1 MSDTDPF
8 RAITADDMIM
18 PPGWSVS
25 AGQTFLYTKEERELV
40 RQARAFAQ
48 REILPT
54 AAAAHREVKDI
65 KARYE
70 GRERRDRLRAIAM
83 AYLRTLGEAGMTGAL
98 FPEAYG
104 GNGRGVVA
112 ECLVDEELAA
122 AGHPGDTLRSVTLTL
137 GTVSILR
144 YGTEAQKKRH
154 IPARLRGEELAALAI
169 TEPQIGSDTSR
180 METRAVLQGD
190 RWVIN
195 GQKRF
200 ITGGGLADYLTLF
213 AITDTGTHPH
223 KGMSTFI
230 VPMDHPGVAV
240 RRQLDEVIMA
250 DWMDN
255 AWIDFHDVD
264 IPKENLLGPL
274 HGGYH
279 VLMDEL
285 DTERVTYC
293 MAALGSA
300 RRALEIA
307 AEYATRR
314 VQFKQ
319 PIAAFEGVSFK
330 IAEMYAALDAARQV
344 TYRTAKMIE
353 AGVPAQRESAVT
365 KLVVAEN
372 VWKIVD
378 HAMQVLGGIGYT
390 TDFPIQ
396 AIFRNA
402 RLLRIGAGSDEI
414 MRFLIAREVLKE
426 IGDESRAPRTRTTTS

>member
-1 MSDTDPF
+1 MTVDPDAF
-8 RAITADDMIM
+8 RAITADDMTM
-18 PPGWSVS
+18 PGGWSVS
-25 AGQTFLYTKEERELV
+25 TGQTFLYTKAEQEIV
-40 RQARAFAQ
+40 QQARAFAQ

-54 AAAAHREVKDI
+54 SAQAHRQVKQI
-65 KARYE
+65 KAASD
-70 GRERRDRLRAIAM
+70 GPERRAALRAMAM
-83 AYLRTLGEAGMTGAL
+83 AYLKMLGEAGMTGAL

-112 ECLVDEELAA
+112 ECLIDEELAA
-122 AGHPGDTLRSVTLTL
+122 AGHPGDTIRSVSLTL

-144 YGTEAQKKRH
+144 YGTEAQKRRH
-154 IPARLRGEELAALAI
+154 IPPRLRGEELAALAI
-169 TEPQIGSDTSR
+169 TEPQIGSDTSG
-180 METRAVLQGD
+180 MQTRAVLTGD

-213 AITDTGTHPH
+213 AITDGGVHPH

-230 VPMDHPGVAV
+230 VPMDHPGVKI

-255 AWIDFHDVD
+255 AWIELHDVD
-264 IPKENLLGPL
+264 IPKDALLGPL
-274 HGGYH
+274 NGGHH

-307 AEYATRR
+307 AEYATKR

-319 PIAAFEGVSFK
+319 PIAMFEGVSFK
-330 IAEMYAALDAARQV
+330 LAEMYAALDAARQV

-414 MRFLIAREVLKE
+414 MKFLIARELFRE
-426 IGDESRAPRTRTTTS
+426 IKR

>member
-1 MSDTDPF
+1 VSDERF
-8 RAITADDMIM
+8 KAIAMDDMRM
-18 PPGWSVS
+18 PGGWSVS
-25 AGQTFLYTKEERELV
+25 DGQTFLYTPAEREIMQ
-40 RQARAFAQ
+40 RSRAFAQ
-48 REILPT
+48 REILPH
-54 AAAAHREVKDI
+54 AAAAHLQVKQI
-65 KARYE
+65 KARHE
-70 GRERRDRLRAIAM
+70 GAERRQE
-83 AYLRTLGEAGMTGAL
+83 LRTIARDYIRQLGEAGLTGAL
-98 FPEAYG
+98 FPEEYG

-112 ECLVDEELAA
+112 ECIVDEELGAV
-122 AGHPGDTLRSVTLTL
+122 GHPGDTIRSVSLTL
-137 GTVSILR
+137 GTISILR
-144 YGTEAQKKRH
+144 YGTPAQKKRH
-154 IPARLRGEELAALAI
+154 IPARLRGDELAALAI

-180 METRAVLQGD
+180 MQTRAVREGD
-190 RWVIN
+190 RWIIN

-213 AITDTGTHPH
+213 AITEDGVHPH
-223 KGMSTFI
+223 QGMSTFI
-230 VPMDHPGVAV
+230 VPMDHPGVTV
-240 RRQLDEVIMA
+240 RRQLDDVIMA

-264 IPKENLLGPL
+264 IPGENLLGPL
-274 HGGYH
+274 HGGYR

-293 MAALGSA
+293 MGALGSA

-307 AEYATRR
+307 AEYSTKRI
-314 VQFKQ
+314 QFKQ
-319 PIAAFEGVSFK
+319 PIAMFEGVSFK
-330 IAEMYAALDAARQV
+330 LAEMYTALDAARQLV
-344 TYRTAKMIE
+344 YRTAKMVE

-365 KLVVAEN
+365 KLFVAEA

-414 MRFLIAREVLKE
+414 MKFLIAREVLKE
-426 IGDESRAPRTRTTTS
+426 IKG

>member
-1 MSDTDPF
+1 MNFDPDAF
-8 RAITADDMIM
+8 RAITADDMTM
-18 PPGWSVS
+18 PGGWSVS
-25 AGQTFLYTKEERELV
+25 AGQTFLYTKAEQEIV
-40 RQARAFAQ
+40 QQARAFAQ

-54 AAAAHREVKDI
+54 SAQAHREVKEI
-65 KARYE
+65 KAAWE
-70 GRERRDRLRAIAM
+70 GSERRAKLRAMAM
-83 AYLRTLGEAGMTGAL
+83 AYLKALGEAGMTGAL

-112 ECLVDEELAA
+112 ECLIDEELAA
-122 AGHPGDTLRSVTLTL
+122 AGHPGDTIRSVSLTL

-144 YGTEAQKKRH
+144 YGTEAQKRRH

-169 TEPQIGSDTSR
+169 TEPQIGSDTSG
-180 METRAVLQGD
+180 MQTRAVLEGD

-213 AITDTGTHPH
+213 AITDGGVHPH
-223 KGMSTFI
+223 RGMSTFI
-230 VPMDHPGVAV
+230 VPMNHPGVKI

-255 AWIDFHDVD
+255 AWIEFHDVD
-264 IPKENLLGPL
+264 IPKDNLLGPL
-274 HGGYH
+274 NGGHH

-293 MAALGSA
+293 MGALGSA

-307 AEYATRR
+307 AEYATKR

-319 PIAAFEGVSFK
+319 PIAMFEGVSFK
-330 IAEMYAALDAARQV
+330 LAEMYAALDAARQV

-402 RLLRIGAGSDEI
+402 RLMRIGAGSDEI
-414 MRFLIAREVLKE
+414 MKFLIARELLRE
-426 IGDESRAPRTRTTTS
+426 IKR

>member
-1 MSDTDPF
+1 MSEERF
-8 RAITADDMIM
+8 KAIGMDDISM
-18 PPGWSVS
+18 PGGWSVS
-25 AGQTFLYTKEERELV
+25 DGQTFLYTPAEREIM
-40 RQARAFAQ
+40 QQSRAVVQ
-48 REILPT
+48 REILPR
-54 AAAAHREVKDI
+54 AASAHSEVKEI
-65 KARYE
+65 KARHE
-70 GRERRDRLRAIAM
+70 GKARREKLRAMAR
-83 AYLRTLGEAGMTGAL
+83 AYLKQLGEAGLTGAL
-98 FPEAYG
+98 FPEEYG

-112 ECLVDEELAA
+112 ECIIDEELGAV
-122 AGHPGDTLRSVTLTL
+122 GHPGDVIRSVSLTL
-137 GTVSILR
+137 GTISVLR
-144 YGTEAQKKRH
+144 YGTPEQKKRH
-154 IPARLRGEELAALAI
+154 IPPRLRGDELAALAI
-169 TEPQIGSDTSR
+169 TEPQVGSDTSR
-180 METRAVLQGD
+180 MQTKAVLRGD

-213 AITDTGTHPH
+213 AITEEGAHPH

-230 VPMDHPGVAV
+230 VPMDHPGVGI

-255 AWIDFHDVD
+255 AWIDFKDVD

-274 HGGYH
+274 NGGYH

-307 AEYATRR
+307 AEYSTKRI
-314 VQFKQ
+314 QFKQ
-319 PIAAFEGVSFK
+319 PIAMFEGVSFK
-330 IAEMYAALDAARQV
+330 LAEMYTALDAARQLV
-344 TYRTAKMIE
+344 YRTAKMVE
-353 AGVPAQRESAVT
+353 AGIPAQRESAVT
-365 KLVVAEN
+365 KLFVAES

-414 MRFLIAREVLKE
+414 MKFLIAREILKE
-426 IGDESRAPRTRTTTS
+426 IKG

>member
-1 MSDTDPF
+1 MSDDRF
-8 RAITADDMIM
+8 KAIGMDDITM
-18 PPGWSVS
+18 PGGWSVND
-25 AGQTFLYTKEERELV
+25 GQTFLYTPAERELMH
-40 RQARAFAQ
+40 QARQFAQ
-48 REILPT
+48 KEILPR
-54 AAAAHREVKDI
+54 AAEAHAQVKEI
-65 KARYE
+65 KARFD
-70 GRERRDRLRAIAM
+70 GKERRARLRTIGQD
-83 AYLRTLGEAGMTGAL
+83 YLRTLAEAGMTGAL
-98 FPEAYG
+98 FPEQYG

-112 ECLVDEELAA
+112 ECIIDEELAA
-122 AGHPGDTLRSVTLTL
+122 AGHPGDTLRSVSLTL
-137 GTVSILR
+137 GTISILR
-144 YGTEAQKKRH
+144 YGTEAQKTRH
-154 IPARLRGEELAALAI
+154 IPPRLRGDEMAALAI

-180 METRAVLQGD
+180 MQTTAVLKGD

-213 AITDTGTHPH
+213 AITDTGAHPH

-230 VPMDHPGVAV
+230 VPMDHPGVTI

-255 AWIDFHDVD
+255 AWIDFRDVD

-274 HGGYH
+274 NGGYN

-293 MAALGSA
+293 MASLGSA

-307 AEYATRR
+307 AEYSTKR

-319 PIAAFEGVSFK
+319 PIAMFEGVSFK
-330 IAEMYAALDAARQV
+330 LAEMYASLDAARQV
-344 TYRTAKMIE
+344 TYRTAKMVE
-353 AGVPAQRESAVT
+353 AGIPAQRESAVT
-365 KLVVAEN
+365 KLFVAEA
-372 VWKIVD
+372 VWRIVD

-390 TDFPIQ
+390 SDFPIQ

-414 MRFLIAREVLKE
+414 MKFLIAREVLKE
-426 IGDESRAPRTRTTTS
+426 IKG

>member
-1 MSDTDPF
+1 MSEERF
-8 RAITADDMIM
+8 KAIGMDDIGM
-18 PPGWSVS
+18 PGGWSVS
-25 AGQTFLYTKEERELV
+25 DGQTFLYTPAEREIM
-40 RQARAFAQ
+40 QQSRAVVQ
-48 REILPT
+48 REILPR
-54 AAAAHREVKDI
+54 AASAHSEVKEI
-65 KARYE
+65 KARHE
-70 GRERRDRLRAIAM
+70 GKARREKLRAMAR
-83 AYLRTLGEAGMTGAL
+83 AYLKQLGEAGLTGAL
-98 FPEAYG
+98 FPEEYG

-112 ECLVDEELAA
+112 ECIIDEELGAV
-122 AGHPGDTLRSVTLTL
+122 GHPGDVIRSVSLTL
-137 GTVSILR
+137 GTISVLR
-144 YGTEAQKKRH
+144 YGTPEQKKRH
-154 IPARLRGEELAALAI
+154 IPPRLRGDELAALAI
-169 TEPQIGSDTSR
+169 TEPQVGSDTSR
-180 METRAVLQGD
+180 MQTTAVLRGD
-190 RWVIN
+190 HWVIN

-213 AITDTGTHPH
+213 AITEEGAHPH

-230 VPMDHPGVAV
+230 VPMDHPGVSIQ
-240 RRQLDEVIMA
+240 RQLDEVIMA

-255 AWIDFHDVD
+255 AWIDFKDVD

-274 HGGYH
+274 NGGYH

-307 AEYATRR
+307 AEYSTKRI
-314 VQFKQ
+314 QFKQ
-319 PIAAFEGVSFK
+319 PIAMFEGVSFK
-330 IAEMYAALDAARQV
+330 LAEMYTALDAARQLV
-344 TYRTAKMIE
+344 YRTAKMVE
-353 AGVPAQRESAVT
+353 AGIPAQRESAVT
-365 KLVVAEN
+365 KLFVAES

-414 MRFLIAREVLKE
+414 MKFLIAREILKE
-426 IGDESRAPRTRTTTS
+426 IKG

>member
-1 MSDTDPF
+1 MSDERF
-8 RAITADDMIM
+8 KAIGMDDMTM
-18 PPGWSVS
+18 PGGWSVS
-25 AGQTFLYTKEERELV
+25 DGQTFLYTAAERELML
-40 RQARAFAQ
+40 QARAFAQ
-48 REILPT
+48 KEILPH
-54 AAAAHREVKDI
+54 AAEAHQQVAQI
-65 KARYE
+65 KA
-70 GRERRDRLRAIAM
+70 GFQGKERRARLRPIAQR
-83 AYLRTLGEAGMTGAL
+83 YLRTLAEAGMTGAL
-98 FPEAYG
+98 FPEEYG

-112 ECLVDEELAA
+112 ECIVDEELAA
-122 AGHPGDTLRSVTLTL
+122 AGHPGDTIRSVSLTL
-137 GTVSILR
+137 GTISILR
-144 YGTEAQKKRH
+144 YGTAEQKRRH
-154 IPARLRGEELAALAI
+154 IPPRLRGEELAALAI
-169 TEPQIGSDTSR
+169 TEPQIGSDTAR
-180 METRAVLQGD
+180 METRATLKGD

-213 AITDTGTHPH
+213 AITETGVHPH

-230 VPMDHPGVAV
+230 VPMDHPGVTI
-240 RRQLDEVIMA
+240 RRQMDEVIMA

-255 AWIDFHDVD
+255 AWIDFNDVD

-274 HGGYH
+274 NGGYH

-300 RRALEIA
+300 RRALEVA
-307 AEYATRR
+307 AEYATKR

-319 PIAAFEGVSFK
+319 PIAMFEGVSFK
-330 IAEMYAALDAARQV
+330 LAEMYAALDAARQV
-344 TYRTAKMIE
+344 IYRTAKMVE
-353 AGVPAQRESAVT
+353 AGIPAQRESAVT
-365 KLVVAEN
+365 KLFVADA
-372 VWKIVD
+372 VWRIVD

-414 MRFLIAREVLKE
+414 MKFLIAREVLRE
-426 IGDESRAPRTRTTTS
+426 IKG

>member
-1 MSDTDPF
+1 MSDERF
-8 RAITADDMIM
+8 KAIGMDDMTM
-18 PPGWSVS
+18 PGGWSVS
-25 AGQTFLYTKEERELV
+25 DGQTFLYTAAERELML
-40 RQARAFAQ
+40 QARAFAQ
-48 REILPT
+48 KEILPH
-54 AAAAHREVKDI
+54 AAEAHQQVTQI
-65 KARYE
+65 KA
-70 GRERRDRLRAIAM
+70 GFQGKERRARLRPIAQR
-83 AYLRTLGEAGMTGAL
+83 YLRTLGEAGMTGAL
-98 FPEAYG
+98 FPEEYG

-112 ECLVDEELAA
+112 ECIVDEELAA
-122 AGHPGDTLRSVTLTL
+122 AGHPGDTIRSVSLTL
-137 GTVSILR
+137 GTISILR
-144 YGTEAQKKRH
+144 YGTAEQKRRH
-154 IPARLRGEELAALAI
+154 IPPRLRGEELAALAI
-169 TEPQIGSDTSR
+169 TEPQIGSDTAR
-180 METRAVLQGD
+180 METRATLKGD

-213 AITDTGTHPH
+213 AITETGVHPH

-230 VPMDHPGVAV
+230 VPMDHPGVTI
-240 RRQLDEVIMA
+240 RRQMDEVIMA

-255 AWIDFHDVD
+255 AWIDFNDVD

-274 HGGYH
+274 NGGYR

-307 AEYATRR
+307 AEYATKR

-319 PIAAFEGVSFK
+319 PIAMFEGVSFK
-330 IAEMYAALDAARQV
+330 LAEMYAALDAARQV
-344 TYRTAKMIE
+344 IYRTAKMVE

-365 KLVVAEN
+365 KLFVAEA
-372 VWKIVD
+372 VWRIVD

-414 MRFLIAREVLKE
+414 MKFLIAREVLRE
-426 IGDESRAPRTRTTTS
+426 IKG

>member
-1 MSDTDPF
+1 MSDDRF
-8 RAITADDMIM
+8 KAIGMGDITM
-18 PPGWSVS
+18 PGGWSVS
-25 AGQTFLYTKEERELV
+25 DGQTFLYTPAEREIMH
-40 RQARAFAQ
+40 QSRAFIQ
-48 REILPT
+48 REILPN
-54 AAAAHREVKDI
+54 AAAAHQEVKQI
-65 KARYE
+65 KARHE
-70 GRERRDRLRAIAM
+70 GRARREKLRAIAR
-83 AYLRTLGEAGMTGAL
+83 AYLKQLGEAGLTGAL
-98 FPEAYG
+98 FPEEYG

-112 ECLVDEELAA
+112 ECIIDEELAA
-122 AGHPGDTLRSVTLTL
+122 AGHPGDTIRSVSLTL
-137 GTVSILR
+137 GTISILR
-144 YGTEAQKKRH
+144 YGTPEQKKRH
-154 IPARLRGEELAALAI
+154 IPARLRGDELAALAI

-180 METRAVLQGD
+180 MQTKAVLKGD

-213 AITDTGTHPH
+213 AITEEGAHPH

-230 VPMDHPGVAV
+230 VPMDHPGVTIQ
-240 RRQLDEVIMA
+240 RQLDEVIMA

-255 AWIDFHDVD
+255 AWIDFKDVD
-264 IPKENLLGPL
+264 IPRDSLLGPL
-274 HGGYH
+274 NGGYH

-307 AEYATRR
+307 AEYSTKRI
-314 VQFKQ
+314 QFKQ
-319 PIAAFEGVSFK
+319 PIAMFEGVSFK
-330 IAEMYAALDAARQV
+330 LAEMYAALDASRQLV
-344 TYRTAKMIE
+344 YRTAKMVE
-353 AGVPAQRESAVT
+353 AGIPAQRESAVT
-365 KLVVAEN
+365 KLFVAES

-402 RLLRIGAGSDEI
+402 RLMRIGAGSDEI
-414 MRFLIAREVLKE
+414 MKFLIAREILKDVK
-426 IGDESRAPRTRTTTS
+426 G

>member
-1 MSDTDPF
+1 MSDARF
-8 RAITADDMIM
+8 KAITLDDMTM
-18 PPGWSVS
+18 PGGWSVNN
-25 AGQTFLYTKEERELV
+25 GQTFLYTPEERELM

-48 REILPT
+48 QELLPQ
-54 AAAAHREVKDI
+54 AAAAHRRVRQI
-65 KARYE
+65 KTEFE
-70 GRERRDRLRAIAM
+70 GKERRERLREIAKG
-83 AYLRTLGEAGMTGAL
+83 YLKQLGEAGMTGAL
-98 FPEAYG
+98 YPVEYG
-104 GNGRGVVA
+104 GNGRGVTA
-112 ECLVDEELAA
+112 ECIVDEELAA
-122 AGHPGDTLRSVTLTL
+122 AGHPGDTIRAVSSTL

-144 YGTEAQKKRH
+144 YGTPAQRERH
-154 IPARLRGEELAALAI
+154 IPARLRGDELAALAI
-169 TEPQIGSDTSR
+169 TEPQVGSDTSR
-180 METRAVLQGD
+180 MQTTAVLKGD

-230 VPMDHPGVAV
+230 VPMDHPGITI
-240 RRQLDEVIMA
+240 RRHLDEVIMA

-255 AWIDFHDVD
+255 AWIDFNDVD
-264 IPKENLLGPL
+264 TPKENLLGPL
-274 HGGYH
+274 NGGYH

-293 MAALGSA
+293 MASLGGA

-307 AEYATRR
+307 AEYSTKR

-319 PIAAFEGVSFK
+319 PIAMFEGVSFK
-330 IAEMYAALDAARQV
+330 LAEMYASLDAARQV
-344 TYRTAKMIE
+344 VYRTAKMVD

-365 KLVVAEN
+365 KLFVAEA
-372 VWKIVD
+372 VWRIVD

-390 TDFPIQ
+390 TDFPVQ
-396 AIFRNA
+396 AIFRDA

-414 MRFLIAREVLKE
+414 MKFLIAREVLKE
-426 IGDESRAPRTRTTTS
+426 IKG

>member
-1 MSDTDPF
+1 VNFDPDAF
-8 RAITADDMIM
+8 RAITADDMTM
-18 PPGWSVS
+18 PGGWSVS
-25 AGQTFLYTKEERELV
+25 AGQTFLYTKAEQEIV
-40 RQARAFAQ
+40 QQARAFAQ

-54 AAAAHREVKDI
+54 SAQAHREVKEI
-65 KARYE
+65 KAAWE
-70 GRERRDRLRAIAM
+70 GPARRAKLRAMAM
-83 AYLRTLGEAGMTGAL
+83 AYLKTLGEAGMTGAL

-112 ECLVDEELAA
+112 ECLIDEELAA
-122 AGHPGDTLRSVTLTL
+122 AGHPGDTIRSVSLTL

-144 YGTEAQKKRH
+144 YGTEAQKRRH
-154 IPARLRGEELAALAI
+154 IPPRLRGEELAALAI
-169 TEPQIGSDTSR
+169 TEPQIGSDTSG
-180 METRAVLQGD
+180 MQTRAVLKGD
-190 RWVIN
+190 RWVIS

-213 AITDTGTHPH
+213 AITDSGVHPH

-230 VPMDHPGVAV
+230 VPMDHPGVKI

-255 AWIDFHDVD
+255 AWIEFHDVD
-264 IPKENLLGPL
+264 IPKDSLLGPL
-274 HGGYH
+274 NGGHH

-307 AEYATRR
+307 AEYATKR

-319 PIAAFEGVSFK
+319 PIAMFEGVSFK
-330 IAEMYAALDAARQV
+330 LAEMYAALDAARQV

-372 VWKIVD
+372 VWKIAD

-402 RLLRIGAGSDEI
+402 RLMRIGAGSDEI
-414 MRFLIAREVLKE
+414 MKFLIARELLRE
-426 IGDESRAPRTRTTTS
+426 IKR

>member
-1 MSDTDPF
+1 MSDERF
-8 RAITADDMIM
+8 RAIGMDDIAM
-18 PPGWSVS
+18 PGGWSVND
-25 AGQTFLYTKEERELV
+25 GQTFLYTPAEREIM
-40 RQARAFAQ
+40 RQSRAFAQ
-48 REILPT
+48 KEILPH
-54 AAAAHREVKDI
+54 AAAAHNEVKEI
-65 KARYE
+65 KARHE
-70 GRERRDRLRAIAM
+70 GTARREKLGAM
-83 AYLRTLGEAGMTGAL
+83 ARAYVRQLGEAGLTGAL
-98 FPEAYG
+98 FPEEYG

-112 ECLVDEELAA
+112 ECIINEELGAV
-122 AGHPGDTLRSVTLTL
+122 GHPGETIRSVSLTL
-137 GTVSILR
+137 GTISILR
-144 YGTEAQKKRH
+144 YGTPEQKKRH
-154 IPARLRGEELAALAI
+154 IPARLRGDELAALAI

-180 METRAVLQGD
+180 MQTTAVLRGD

-213 AITDTGTHPH
+213 AITEEGAHPH

-230 VPMDHPGVAV
+230 VPMDHPGVCIQ
-240 RRQLDEVIMA
+240 RQLDEVVMA
-250 DWMDN
+250 DLMDN
-255 AWIDFHDVD
+255 AWIDFKDVD

-274 HGGYH
+274 NGGYH

-307 AEYATRR
+307 AEYSTMRI
-314 VQFKQ
+314 QFKQ
-319 PIAAFEGVSFK
+319 PIAMFEGVSFK
-330 IAEMYAALDAARQV
+330 LAEMYTALDAARQLV
-344 TYRTAKMIE
+344 YRTAKMVE
-353 AGVPAQRESAVT
+353 AGLPAQRESAVT
-365 KLVVAEN
+365 KLFVAES

-414 MRFLIAREVLKE
+414 MKFLIARELLKE
-426 IGDESRAPRTRTTTS
+426 IKG

>member
-1 MSDTDPF
+1 MSEERF
-8 RAITADDMIM
+8 KAIGMEDISM
-18 PPGWSVS
+18 PGGWSVS
-25 AGQTFLYTKEERELV
+25 DGQTFLYTPAEREIM
-40 RQARAFAQ
+40 QQSRAVVQ
-48 REILPT
+48 REILPR
-54 AAAAHREVKDI
+54 AASAHSEVKEI
-65 KARYE
+65 KARHE
-70 GRERRDRLRAIAM
+70 GKARREKLRAMAR
-83 AYLRTLGEAGMTGAL
+83 AYLKQLGAAGLTGAL
-98 FPEAYG
+98 FPEEYG

-112 ECLVDEELAA
+112 ECIIDEELGA
-122 AGHPGDTLRSVTLTL
+122 AGHPGDTIRSVSLTL
-137 GTVSILR
+137 GTISILR
-144 YGTEAQKKRH
+144 YGTPEQKKRH
-154 IPARLRGEELAALAI
+154 IPARLRGDELAALAI

-180 METRAVLQGD
+180 MQTTAVLRGG

-213 AITDTGTHPH
+213 AITEEGAHPH

-230 VPMDHPGVAV
+230 VPMDHPGVSIQ
-240 RRQLDEVIMA
+240 RQLDEVIMA

-255 AWIDFHDVD
+255 AWIDFKDVD

-274 HGGYH
+274 NGGYH

-307 AEYATRR
+307 AEYSTKRI
-314 VQFKQ
+314 QFKQ
-319 PIAAFEGVSFK
+319 PIAMFEGVSFK
-330 IAEMYAALDAARQV
+330 LAEMYTALDAARQLV
-344 TYRTAKMIE
+344 YRTAKMVE
-353 AGVPAQRESAVT
+353 AGIPAQRESAVT
-365 KLVVAEN
+365 KLFVAES

-414 MRFLIAREVLKE
+414 MKFLIAREILKE
-426 IGDESRAPRTRTTTS
+426 IKG

>member
-1 MSDTDPF
+1 MSDDRF
-8 RAITADDMIM
+8 KAIGMGDITM
-18 PPGWSVS
+18 PGGWSVS
-25 AGQTFLYTKEERELV
+25 DGQTFLYTPAEREIMH
-40 RQARAFAQ
+40 QSRAFIQ
-48 REILPT
+48 REILPN
-54 AAAAHREVKDI
+54 AAAAHQEVKQI
-65 KARYE
+65 KASHE
-70 GRERRDRLRAIAM
+70 GRARREKLRAIAR
-83 AYLRTLGEAGMTGAL
+83 AYLKQLGEAGLTGAL
-98 FPEAYG
+98 FPEEYG

-112 ECLVDEELAA
+112 ECIIDEELAA
-122 AGHPGDTLRSVTLTL
+122 AGHPGDTIRSVSLTL
-137 GTVSILR
+137 GTISILR
-144 YGTEAQKKRH
+144 YGTPEQKKRH
-154 IPARLRGEELAALAI
+154 IPARLRGDELAALAI

-180 METRAVLQGD
+180 MQTKAVLKGD

-213 AITDTGTHPH
+213 AITEEGAHPH

-230 VPMDHPGVAV
+230 VPMDHPGVTIQ
-240 RRQLDEVIMA
+240 RQLDEVIMA

-255 AWIDFHDVD
+255 AWIDFKDVD
-264 IPKENLLGPL
+264 IPRESLLGPL
-274 HGGYH
+274 NGGYH

-307 AEYATRR
+307 AEYSTKRI
-314 VQFKQ
+314 QFKQ
-319 PIAAFEGVSFK
+319 PIAMFEGVSFK
-330 IAEMYAALDAARQV
+330 LAEMYAALDASRQLV
-344 TYRTAKMIE
+344 YRTAKMVE
-353 AGVPAQRESAVT
+353 ARIPAQRESAVT
-365 KLVVAEN
+365 KLFVAES

-402 RLLRIGAGSDEI
+402 RLMRIGAGSDEI
-414 MRFLIAREVLKE
+414 MKFLIARELLKE
-426 IGDESRAPRTRTTTS
+426 IKG

>member
-1 MSDTDPF
+1 MSDERF
-8 RAITADDMIM
+8 KAIGMDDITM
-18 PPGWSVS
+18 PGGWSVS
-25 AGQTFLYTKEERELV
+25 DGQTFLYTPAEREIM
-40 RQARAFAQ
+40 RQSRAFAQ
-48 REILPT
+48 KEILPH
-54 AAAAHREVKDI
+54 AAAAHSEVKEI
-65 KARYE
+65 KARHE
-70 GRERRDRLRAIAM
+70 GKARREKLRAMAR
-83 AYLRTLGEAGMTGAL
+83 AYLKQLGEAGLTGAL
-98 FPEAYG
+98 FPEEYG

-112 ECLVDEELAA
+112 ECIIDEELGA
-122 AGHPGDTLRSVTLTL
+122 AGHPGDTIRSVSLTL
-137 GTVSILR
+137 GTISILR
-144 YGTEAQKKRH
+144 YGTPEQKKRH
-154 IPARLRGEELAALAI
+154 IPARLRGDELAALAI

-180 METRAVLQGD
+180 MQTKGVLRGD

-213 AITDTGTHPH
+213 AITEEGAHPH

-230 VPMDHPGVAV
+230 VPMDHPGVTIQ
-240 RRQLDEVIMA
+240 RQLDEVIMG
-250 DWMDN
+250 DMMDN
-255 AWIDFHDVD
+255 AWIDFKDVD

-274 HGGYH
+274 NGGYH

-307 AEYATRR
+307 AEYSTKRI
-314 VQFKQ
+314 QFKQ
-319 PIAAFEGVSFK
+319 PIAMFEGVSFK
-330 IAEMYAALDAARQV
+330 LAEMYTALDAARQLV
-344 TYRTAKMIE
+344 YRTAKMVE

-365 KLVVAEN
+365 KLFVAES

-414 MRFLIAREVLKE
+414 MKFLIAREILKE
-426 IGDESRAPRTRTTTS
+426 MKG

>member
-1 MSDTDPF
+1 MTSDARRGAEERF
-8 RAITADDMIM
+8 KAIGLDDLTM
-18 PPGWSVS
+18 PGGWSVND
-25 AGQTFLYTKEERELV
+25 GQTFLYTPAERELM

-48 REILPT
+48 KELLPR
-54 AAAAHREVKDI
+54 APGAHREVKDI
-65 KARYE
+65 KARFQ
-70 GRERRDRLRAIAM
+70 GPERREKLRAIARS
-83 AYLRTLGEAGMTGAL
+83 YLRTLGEAGMTGAL
-98 FPEAYG
+98 FPAEYG
-104 GNGRGVVA
+104 GSGRGVVA
-112 ECLVDEELAA
+112 ECIIDEELAA
-122 AGHPGDTLRSVTLTL
+122 AGHPGDTIRSVSLTL

-144 YGTEAQKKRH
+144 YGTPAQRERH
-154 IPARLRGEELAALAI
+154 IPARLRGDELAALAI

-180 METRAVLQGD
+180 MQTTAVLKGD
-190 RWVIN
+190 RWVLN
-195 GQKRF
+195 GEKRF

-213 AITDTGTHPH
+213 AITDSGVHPH

-230 VPMDHPGVAV
+230 VPMDHPGVTIH
-240 RRQLDEVIMA
+240 RQLDEVIMA

-255 AWIDFHDVD
+255 VWIGFDQVD

-274 HGGYH
+274 NGGFH

-307 AEYATRR
+307 AEYSTKRI
-314 VQFKQ
+314 QFKQ
-319 PIAAFEGVSFK
+319 PIAMFEGVSFK
-330 IAEMYAALDAARQV
+330 LAEMYAALDAARQV
-344 TYRTAKMIE
+344 VYRTAKMVD

-365 KLVVAEN
+365 KLFVAES
-372 VWKIVD
+372 VWRIVD

-390 TDFPIQ
+390 TDFPVQ

-414 MRFLIAREVLKE
+414 MKFLIAREVLKE
-426 IGDESRAPRTRTTTS
+426 IKG

>member
-1 MSDTDPF
+1 MSDERF
-8 RAITADDMIM
+8 KAIGMDDMTM
-18 PPGWSVS
+18 PGGWSVS
-25 AGQTFLYTKEERELV
+25 DGQTFLYTPAERELMH
-40 RQARAFAQ
+40 QARAFAQ
-48 REILPT
+48 KDILPR
-54 AAAAHREVKDI
+54 AAAAHQEVKQI
-65 KARYE
+65 KARFE
-70 GRERRDRLRAIAM
+70 GPERRDRLRAIAQ
-83 AYLRTLGEAGMTGAL
+83 AYLKQLGEAGITGAL
-98 FPEAYG
+98 FPEEYG

-112 ECLVDEELAA
+112 ECIIDEELSA
-122 AGHPGDTLRSVTLTL
+122 AGHPGDTIRSVSLTL
-137 GTVSILR
+137 GTISILR
-144 YGTEAQKKRH
+144 YGTPDQKKRH
-154 IPARLRGEELAALAI
+154 IPPRLRGEELAALAI

-180 METRAVLQGD
+180 MQTRASLKGD

-213 AITDTGTHPH
+213 AITEDGVHPH

-230 VPMDHPGVAV
+230 VPMDHPGVTI

-255 AWIDFHDVD
+255 AWIDFNDVD
-264 IPKENLLGPL
+264 IPKANLLGPL

-293 MAALGSA
+293 MGALGSA

-307 AEYATRR
+307 AEYSTKRI
-314 VQFKQ
+314 QFKQ
-319 PIAAFEGVSFK
+319 PIAMFEGVSFK
-330 IAEMYAALDAARQV
+330 LAEMYTALDAARQLV
-344 TYRTAKMIE
+344 YRTAKMVE

-365 KLVVAEN
+365 KLFVAES

-396 AIFRNA
+396 SIFRNA

-414 MRFLIAREVLKE
+414 MKFLIAREVLKE
-426 IGDESRAPRTRTTTS
+426 IKG

>member
-1 MSDTDPF
+1 MIEERF
-8 RAITADDMIM
+8 KAIGMEDISM
-18 PPGWSVS
+18 PGGWSVS
-25 AGQTFLYTKEERELV
+25 DGQTFLYTPAEREIM
-40 RQARAFAQ
+40 QQSRAVVQ
-48 REILPT
+48 REILPR
-54 AAAAHREVKDI
+54 AASAHSEVKEI

-70 GRERRDRLRAIAM
+70 GKARREKLRAMAR
-83 AYLRTLGEAGMTGAL
+83 AYLKQLGAAGLTGAL
-98 FPEAYG
+98 FPEEYG

-112 ECLVDEELAA
+112 ECIIDEELGA
-122 AGHPGDTLRSVTLTL
+122 AGHPGDTIRSVTLTL
-137 GTVSILR
+137 GTISILR
-144 YGTEAQKKRH
+144 YGTPEQKKRH
-154 IPARLRGEELAALAI
+154 IPARLRGDELAALAI

-180 METRAVLQGD
+180 MQTTAVLRGD

-213 AITDTGTHPH
+213 AITEEGAHPH

-230 VPMDHPGVAV
+230 VPMDHPGVSIQ
-240 RRQLDEVIMA
+240 RQLDEVIMA

-255 AWIDFHDVD
+255 AWIDFKDVD

-274 HGGYH
+274 NGGYH

-307 AEYATRR
+307 AEYSTKRI
-314 VQFKQ
+314 QFKQ
-319 PIAAFEGVSFK
+319 PIAMFEGVSFK
-330 IAEMYAALDAARQV
+330 LAEMYTALDAARQLV
-344 TYRTAKMIE
+344 YRTAKMVE
-353 AGVPAQRESAVT
+353 AGIPAQRESAVT
-365 KLVVAEN
+365 KLFVAES

-414 MRFLIAREVLKE
+414 MKFLIAREILKE
-426 IGDESRAPRTRTTTS
+426 IKG

>member
-1 MSDTDPF
+1 MSDERF
-8 RAITADDMIM
+8 KAIGMDDMTM
-18 PPGWSVS
+18 PGGWSVS
-25 AGQTFLYTKEERELV
+25 DGQTFLYTAAERELML
-40 RQARAFAQ
+40 QARAFAQ
-48 REILPT
+48 KEILPH
-54 AAAAHREVKDI
+54 AAGAHQQVTQI
-65 KARYE
+65 KA
-70 GRERRDRLRAIAM
+70 GFQGKERRARLRPIAQR
-83 AYLRTLGEAGMTGAL
+83 YLRTLAEAGMTGAL
-98 FPEAYG
+98 FPEEYG

-112 ECLVDEELAA
+112 ECIVDEELAA
-122 AGHPGDTLRSVTLTL
+122 AGHPGDTIRSVSLTL
-137 GTVSILR
+137 GTISILR
-144 YGTEAQKKRH
+144 YGTAEQKRRH
-154 IPARLRGEELAALAI
+154 IPPRLRGEELAALAI
-169 TEPQIGSDTSR
+169 TEPQIGSDTAR
-180 METRAVLQGD
+180 METRATLKGD

-213 AITDTGTHPH
+213 AMTETGVHPH

-230 VPMDHPGVAV
+230 VPMDHPGVTI
-240 RRQLDEVIMA
+240 RRQMDEVIMA

-255 AWIDFHDVD
+255 AWIDFNDVD

-274 HGGYH
+274 NGGYH

-300 RRALEIA
+300 RRALEVA
-307 AEYATRR
+307 AEYATKR

-319 PIAAFEGVSFK
+319 PIAMFEGVSFK
-330 IAEMYAALDAARQV
+330 LAEMYAALDAARQV
-344 TYRTAKMIE
+344 IYRTAKMVE

-365 KLVVAEN
+365 KLFVAEA
-372 VWKIVD
+372 VWRIVD

-414 MRFLIAREVLKE
+414 MKFLIAREVLRE
-426 IGDESRAPRTRTTTS
+426 IKG

>member
-1 MSDTDPF
+1 MSDERF
-8 RAITADDMIM
+8 KAIGMDDLTM
-18 PPGWSVS
+18 PGGWSVS
-25 AGQTFLYTKEERELV
+25 DGQTFLYTAAERELML
-40 RQARAFAQ
+40 QARAFAQ
-48 REILPT
+48 KEILPR
-54 AAAAHREVKDI
+54 AAEAHQQVTQI
-65 KARYE
+65 KA
-70 GRERRDRLRAIAM
+70 GFQGKERRARLRPIAQR
-83 AYLRTLGEAGMTGAL
+83 YLRTLGEAGMTGAL
-98 FPEAYG
+98 FPEEYG

-112 ECLVDEELAA
+112 ECIVDEELAA
-122 AGHPGDTLRSVTLTL
+122 AGHPGDTIRSVSLTL
-137 GTVSILR
+137 GTISILR
-144 YGTEAQKKRH
+144 YGTAEQKRRH
-154 IPARLRGEELAALAI
+154 IPPRLRGEELAALAI
-169 TEPQIGSDTSR
+169 TEPQIGSDTAR
-180 METRAVLQGD
+180 METRATLKGD

-213 AITDTGTHPH
+213 AITETGVHPH

-230 VPMDHPGVAV
+230 VPMDHPGVTI
-240 RRQLDEVIMA
+240 RRQMDEVIMA

-255 AWIDFHDVD
+255 AWIDFNDVD

-274 HGGYH
+274 NGGYH

-300 RRALEIA
+300 RRALEVA
-307 AEYATRR
+307 AEYATKR

-319 PIAAFEGVSFK
+319 PIAMFEGVSFK
-330 IAEMYAALDAARQV
+330 LAEMYAALDAARQV
-344 TYRTAKMIE
+344 IYRTAKMVE

-365 KLVVAEN
+365 KLFVAEA
-372 VWKIVD
+372 VWRIVD

-414 MRFLIAREVLKE
+414 MKFLIAREVLRE
-426 IGDESRAPRTRTTTS
+426 IKG

>member
-1 MSDTDPF
+1 MIEERF
-8 RAITADDMIM
+8 KAIGMDDISM
-18 PPGWSVS
+18 PGGWSVS
-25 AGQTFLYTKEERELV
+25 DGQTFLYTPAEREIM
-40 RQARAFAQ
+40 QQSRAVVQ
-48 REILPT
+48 REILPR
-54 AAAAHREVKDI
+54 AASAHSEVKEI
-65 KARYE
+65 KARHE
-70 GRERRDRLRAIAM
+70 GKARREKLRAMAR
-83 AYLRTLGEAGMTGAL
+83 AYLKQLGEAGLTGAL
-98 FPEAYG
+98 FPEEYG

-112 ECLVDEELAA
+112 ECIIDEELGA
-122 AGHPGDTLRSVTLTL
+122 AGHPGDTIRSVTLTL
-137 GTVSILR
+137 GTISILR
-144 YGTEAQKKRH
+144 YGTPEQKKRH
-154 IPARLRGEELAALAI
+154 IPARLRGDELAALAI

-180 METRAVLQGD
+180 MQTTAVLRGD

-213 AITDTGTHPH
+213 AITEEGAHPH

-230 VPMDHPGVAV
+230 VPMDHPGVSIQ
-240 RRQLDEVIMA
+240 RQLDEVIMA

-255 AWIDFHDVD
+255 AWIDFKDVD

-274 HGGYH
+274 NGGYH

-307 AEYATRR
+307 AEYSTKRI
-314 VQFKQ
+314 QFKQ
-319 PIAAFEGVSFK
+319 PIAMFEGVSFK
-330 IAEMYAALDAARQV
+330 LAEMYTALDAARQLV
-344 TYRTAKMIE
+344 YRTAKMVE
-353 AGVPAQRESAVT
+353 AGIPAQRESAVT
-365 KLVVAEN
+365 KLFVAES

-414 MRFLIAREVLKE
+414 MKFLIAREILKE
-426 IGDESRAPRTRTTTS
+426 IKG

>member
-1 MSDTDPF
+1 MSDERF
-8 RAITADDMIM
+8 KAIGMDDIGM
-18 PPGWSVS
+18 PGGWSVND
-25 AGQTFLYTKEERELV
+25 GQTFLYTPGEREIM
-40 RQARAFAQ
+40 RQSRAFAQ
-48 REILPT
+48 KEILPH
-54 AAAAHREVKDI
+54 AAAAHREVTEI
-65 KARYE
+65 KAGHE
-70 GRERRDRLRAIAM
+70 GKARREKLRAM
-83 AYLRTLGEAGMTGAL
+83 ARAYVKQLGEAGITGAL
-98 FPEAYG
+98 FPEEYG

-112 ECLVDEELAA
+112 ECIIDEELGA
-122 AGHPGDTLRSVTLTL
+122 AGHPGDTIRSVTLTL
-137 GTVSILR
+137 GTISILR
-144 YGTEAQKKRH
+144 YGTPEQKKRH
-154 IPARLRGEELAALAI
+154 IPARLRGDELAALAI

-180 METRAVLQGD
+180 MQTTAVLRGD
-190 RWVIN
+190 RWVLN

-213 AITDTGTHPH
+213 AITEEGAHPH

-230 VPMDHPGVAV
+230 VPMDHPGVSIQ
-240 RRQLDEVIMA
+240 RQLDEVIMA

-255 AWIDFHDVD
+255 AWIDFKDVD

-274 HGGYH
+274 NGGYH

-307 AEYATRR
+307 AEYSTKRI
-314 VQFKQ
+314 QFKQ
-319 PIAAFEGVSFK
+319 PIAMFEGVSFK
-330 IAEMYAALDAARQV
+330 LAEMYTALDAARQLV
-344 TYRTAKMIE
+344 YRTAKMVE
-353 AGVPAQRESAVT
+353 AGIPAQRESAVT
-365 KLVVAEN
+365 KLFVAES

-414 MRFLIAREVLKE
+414 MKFLIAREILKE
-426 IGDESRAPRTRTTTS
+426 IKG